1 MNFFTFSKN
10 SSWEGGLSCMEG
22 TECGANQQTRWRL
35 TLGMCT
41 LFLTVYEEI
50 YVTVSIYVR
59 AVVEFGKT

>member
-1 MNFFTFSKN
+1 
-10 SSWEGGLSCMEG
+10 MEG